1 MPVMNLADAA
11 AAYGRIANTPLAKG
25 PDSRIEPKGPD
36 FGSMVREAAED
47 AIEQLRESEGKT
59 LEAAAGGADI
69 NQVVMAVA
77 KADMTLQ
84 TVVAVRDRVIQ
95 AYQDVLRMPI

>member
-1 MPVMNLADAA
+1 MPVVNPADVAA
-11 AAYGRIANTPLAKG
+11 VYNRIAKTPSSGADT
-25 PDSRIEPKGPD
+25 PRIEPKGPD
-36 FGSMVREAAED
+36 FGAVLRDAAGD
-47 AIEQLRESEGKT
+47 AIEQMRKGEEQT
-59 LEAAAGGADI
+59 LKAAAGTADM

>member
-1 MPVMNLADAA
+1 MPVTNLADAA
-11 AAYGRIANTPLAKG
+11 AAYSRIASTPTSQG
-25 PDSRIEPKGPD
+25 PETRIEPKGPD
-36 FGSMVREAAED
+36 FGSMLRDAAED
-47 AIEQLRESEGKT
+47 AIEQLRESESKT
-59 LEAAAGGADI
+59 LEAAAGGADV

>member
-11 AAYGRIANTPLAKG
+11 AAYNRIASTPLSKS
-25 PDSRIEPKGPD
+25 PETRVEPKGPD
-36 FGSMVREAAED
+36 FGSVLRDTAED
-47 AIEQLRESEGKT
+47 AIEQLRQSEDQT
-59 LEAAAGGADI
+59 IQAAAGGADI

>member
-1 MPVMNLADAA
+1 MPVTSLADAA
-11 AAYGRIANTPLAKG
+11 AAYSRIGSRPTAATPET
-25 PDSRIEPKGPD
+25 RIEPKGPD
-36 FGSMVREAAED
+36 FGSMVREAAEE
-47 AIEQLRESEGKT
+47 AIQELRQSEGKT
-59 LEAAAGGADI
+59 LQAAAGGADI

>member
-1 MPVMNLADAA
+1 MNLADAA
-11 AAYGRIANTPLAKG
+11 AAYGRIANTPLGK
-25 PDSRIEPKGPD
+25 EPSTRVEPQGPD
-36 FGSMVREAAED
+36 FGSMVRDAAED
-47 AIEQLRESEGKT
+47 AIQQLRESEGQT
-59 LEAAAGGADI
+59 LQAAAGGADI